1 MAKLDPR
8 LNAYR
13 PDLAAASLEGR
24 VEAARFVAGRPAQV
38 VRGVTAL
45 RRRPGAGEPLE
56 SQLLSGEVVTVYD
69 EADGWSWVQ
78 NASDGYV
85 GYVDS
90 AGLGAEVRTTT
101 HSVAVPGSFLYPA
114 PDLKAPPR
122 DRLTLTGRVAVV
134 DERGAFSKIFLGAPW
149 QDGWVYTRHLAPDGE
164 VAPDYVETALRFLG
178 VPYLWGGKAGD
189 GLDCSG
195 LIQVVLARAGRPC
208 PRDADMQAESLGQAV
223 PWEPGRTA
231 LEPGR
236 RALERG
242 DLIYFPGHC
251 AIALDAE
258 RVVNANAHAMLVSV
272 EPLADVETRV
282 KAESGGTGV
291 TAVRRL
297 AT

>member
-1 MAKLDPR
+1 MPQLDPR

-13 PDLAAASLEGR
+13 PDLAAESLKGR

-38 VRGVTAL
+38 VRGVAAL
-45 RRRPGAGEPLE
+45 RRRPGAGEPLD
-56 SQLLSGEVVTVYD
+56 SQLLSGEAVTVYD
-69 EADGWSWVQ
+69 QADGWSWVQ

-90 AGLGAEVRTTT
+90 AALAAEVRATT
-101 HSVAVPGSFLYPA
+101 HSVAVPGSFLYPE

-122 DRLTLTGRVAVV
+122 DRLTMTGRVAVV
-134 DERGAFSKIFLGAPW
+134 DQRGGFSKAALGAPG
-149 QDGWVYTRHLAPDGE
+149 QDGWVYTRHLAAEGE

-195 LIQVVLARAGRPC
+195 LVQVALARAGIAC
-208 PRDADMQAESLGQAV
+208 PRDSDMQAESLGRAV
-223 PWEPGRTA
+223 PW
-231 LEPGR
+231 EPGR

-242 DLIYFPGHC
+242 DLIYFPGHA

-272 EPLADVETRV
+272 EPLEDVEDRV
-282 KAESGGTGV
+282 KAETGGTGI

-297 AT
+297 GLQPKAAG

>member
-1 MAKLDPR
+1 MPKLDPR

-13 PDLAAASLEGR
+13 PDIAAESLKGR

-38 VRGVTAL
+38 VRGVAAL
-45 RRRPGAGEPLE
+45 RRRPGAGEPLD

-69 EADGWSWVQ
+69 QADGWSWVQ

-85 GYVDS
+85 GYVES
-90 AGLGAEVRTTT
+90 AGLGAEARATT
-101 HSVAVPGSFLYPA
+101 HSVAVPGSFLYPT

-122 DRLTLTGRVAVV
+122 DRLTMTGRVAVV
-134 DERGAFSKIFLGAPW
+134 DGRGAFSKVALGAPW
-149 QDGWVYTRHLAPDGE
+149 QDGWVYSRHLAPDGE

-178 VPYLWGGKAGD
+178 VPYLWGGKASD

-195 LIQVVLARAGRPC
+195 LIQVVVARAGIAC
-208 PRDADMQAESLGQAV
+208 PRDADMQAESLGRAM
-223 PWEPGRTA
+223 PWEPGRT
-231 LEPGR
+231 
-236 RALERG
+236 ALERG

-272 EPLADVETRV
+272 EPLEDVEDRV
-282 KAESGGTGV
+282 KAETGGTGV

-297 AT
+297 GLHTKAAE

>member
-1 MAKLDPR
+1 MPKLDPR

-13 PDLAAASLEGR
+13 PDLAAESLRGR
-24 VEAARFVAGRPAQV
+24 VAAARFVAGRPAQV
-38 VRGVTAL
+38 VRGVAAL
-45 RRRPGAGEPLE
+45 RRRPGAGQPLD

-69 EADGWSWVQ
+69 QADGWSWVQ
-78 NASDGYV
+78 SASDGYV

-90 AGLGAEVRTTT
+90 AGLGAEVRATT

-122 DRLTLTGRVAVV
+122 DRLTMTGRVAVV
-134 DERGAFSKIFLGAPW
+134 DERGAFSKVFLGAPW
-149 QDGWVYTRHLAPDGE
+149 QDGWVYSRHLAPDGE

-178 VPYLWGGKAGD
+178 VPYLWGGKASD

-195 LIQVVLARAGRPC
+195 LIQVALARAGIAC
-208 PRDADMQAESLGQAV
+208 PRDAGMQAASLGRAV
-223 PWEPGRTA
+223 PWEPGRT
-231 LEPGR
+231 
-236 RALERG
+236 ALERG
-242 DLIYFPGHC
+242 DLIYFPGHA

-272 EPLADVETRV
+272 EPLEDVEARV

-297 AT
+297 GLHTKAAE